1 MDRRYQRARAGFL
14 LMLAVTPLATVT
26 GQRTG
31 ACWLVRPAEAAQILA
46 TPDLASGDVMRDNSQ
61 DCDYLHAGF
70 DVHMEHARTV
80 AQVREAL
87 KQNIANGK
95 VEAVS
100 GVGDAA
106 AFDKSD
112 KQPSLMAVKGTHA
125 VETTIL
131 LSRWHGSPDQI
142 KPTLVKLAQT
152 ALAKLN
158 AAATAQ
164 TSRACWLITPT
175 EAAQILG
182 NPQLKGGD
190 LIHDDYDRCEYKPA
204 GFDLDII
211 GYKRVAPRSDGFK
224 TLVSKGFAEAVP
236 GIGDEAILGRDAD
249 HHPTANVL
257 IGSRELMITLLN
269 EAQGPGAKAK
279 LLQLAKTAAARLR

>member
-1 MDRRYQRARAGFL
+1 MRRCARHARTGFFL
-14 LMLAVTPLATVT
+14 LLAVAPLATVA
-26 GQRTG
+26 GQRSR
-31 ACWLVRPAEAAQILA
+31 ACWLVTPGEAAQILA
-46 TPDLASGDVMRDNSQ
+46 QPDLASGDVMRDNTQ

-80 AQVREAL
+80 AQAREAL
-87 KQNIANGK
+87 KQSIANGK

-100 GVGDAA
+100 GVGDEAG
-106 AFDKSD
+106 FDKSG
-112 KQPSLMAVKGTHA
+112 KEPSLRVVKGAHA
-125 VETTIL
+125 LEATIL
-131 LSRWHGSPDQI
+131 PSRWHGSPDQI
-142 KPTLVKLAQT
+142 KPTLVKLAET
-152 ALAKLN
+152 ALAKFN
-158 AAATAQ
+158 SPTTAQ

-190 LIHDDYDRCEYKPA
+190 LIHDDYDRCDYKPA

-236 GIGDEAILGRDAD
+236 GIGDEAILGRDAN

-257 IGSRELMITLLN
+257 IGSRELMITLL
-269 EAQGPGAKAK
+269 EGAPGPDAKAK
-279 LLQLAKTAAARLR
+279 LVQLAKTAAARLR